1 MSIIQAH
8 RKLHELVS
16 GGAQM
21 GAVEVFQHLKN
32 ECKQNPLFFKGS
44 DRQILLYSTGP
55 KEAAEKFLYTNRP
68 ILGTSMKVNLGMGY
82 GYKTKVMYG
91 AAAKLSGFEACPHRT
106 EACTAGCLSIKSG
119 NITFHFVGTILKIWA
134 YKFHREAFTTKVV
147 NELRSFNFGADTDGY
162 GRAVRMNGT
171 TDILFTEIWKLAQE
185 MDIMCYEYTKVAK
198 WMKKRDGVHRTFS
211 ISESGLMTGIR
222 MVCEGKTAS
231 IIVPG
236 RKKDY
241 SRACEWF
248 TANEIPWVDGDR
260 HDLCFLDTGK
270 LRVLKAKSLKD
281 SPMIWT
287 IEKLKGQ
294 EKRAWYRED
303 CISAWKEEE

>member
-1 MSIIQAH
+1 
-8 RKLHELVS
+8 
-16 GGAQM
+16 
-21 GAVEVFQHLKN
+21 
-32 ECKQNPLFFKGS
+32 
-44 DRQILLYSTGP
+44 
-55 KEAAEKFLYTNRP
+55 
-68 ILGTSMKVNLGMGY
+68 
-82 GYKTKVMYG
+82 
-91 AAAKLSGFEACPHRT
+91 
-106 EACTAGCLSIKSG
+106 
-119 NITFHFVGTILKIWA
+119 
-134 YKFHREAFTTKVV
+134 
-147 NELRSFNFGADTDGY
+147 
-162 GRAVRMNGT
+162 
-171 TDILFTEIWKLAQE
+171 
-185 MDIMCYEYTKVAK
+185 
-198 WMKKRDGVHRTFS
+198 
-211 ISESGLMTGIR
+211 

-287 IEKLKGQ
+287 IEKLKGE